1 MENRSEALPGAT
13 RGSLPGAAERSEV
26 SPRVATL
33 AKEYR
38 SCTLQPIAYVQSRSA
53 HAKLDRKSAHAEL
66 DRNRALALVGNELEK
81 RTFVYRCAPSD
92 CLEGELSLT
101 ANTVCESALCRFDHF
116 WKCGRYGYESAVIAI
131 VSR

>member
-13 RGSLPGAAERSEV
+13 HGSLPGAAERSEV

-81 RTFVYRCAPSD
+81 GTFAYRCAPSD
-92 CLEGELSLT
+92 CLEGELSTTCNLRFASQPSVASIIFGSVVVMVT
-101 ANTVCESALCRFDHF
+101 KAL
-116 WKCGRYGYESAVIAI
+116 V
-131 VSR
+131 